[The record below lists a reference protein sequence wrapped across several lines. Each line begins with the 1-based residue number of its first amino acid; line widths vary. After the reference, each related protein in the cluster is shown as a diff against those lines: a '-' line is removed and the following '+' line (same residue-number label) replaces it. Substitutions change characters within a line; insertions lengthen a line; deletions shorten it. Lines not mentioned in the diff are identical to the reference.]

1 MIERYVFIKLKDEH
15 STREGRRE
23 VIDHSRAVLP
33 AIPGV
38 QSVSVGEPAD
48 GHAVAAWDVGIVVR
62 FDDIAAVEPYRAHA
76 DHRAYVDEFLKPRM
90 AVIKAWNFD
99 LGV

>member
-15 STREGRRE
+15 SSREARQE
-23 VIDHSRAVLP
+23 VIEHSRAVLP
-33 AIPGV
+33 KVPGV
-38 QSVSVGEPAD
+38 VAVRVGEPAD
-48 GHAVAAWDVGIVVR
+48 GHAVAAWDVSIVVT
-62 FDDIAAVEPYRAHA
+62 FGAIEDVEPYRAHP

-99 LGV
+99 VT